1 METWQ
6 IVGAIAAII
15 VVFVIAAYFEYLER
29 KKTKK

>member
-6 IVGAIAAII
+6 IAGAIVMII

-29 KKTKK
+29 KKTK